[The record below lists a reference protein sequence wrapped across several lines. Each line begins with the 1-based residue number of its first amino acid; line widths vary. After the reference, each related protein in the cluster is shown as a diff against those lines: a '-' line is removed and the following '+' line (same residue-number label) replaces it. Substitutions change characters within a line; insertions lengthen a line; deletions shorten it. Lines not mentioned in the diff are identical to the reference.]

1 MTGWVPPP
9 RIFLLILLLHLYHMP
24 NCDLLRFEV
33 VALQVGVTPVLA
45 ASLSVTA
52 ASERITDLSLIQAT
66 LAQPTLS
73 VPSPSN
79 GLGILVIFVVL
90 FL

>member
-24 NCDLLRFEV
+24 NCDLLIFDV
-33 VALQVGVTPVLA
+33 VVRQVGVTPVLA
-45 ASLSVTA
+45 ASLSVTD

-73 VPSPSN
+73 VPRLNS
-79 GLGILVIFVVL
+79 GRVL
-90 FL
+90 